1 MNESP
6 TQSPW
11 KSFYYTTAGT
21 IMLVPVFVHWCAC
34 ELRSKLIDWDETL
47 SAELRSQRRFWLW
60 ISRAGDGWL
69 YSLVFFVSRR
79 NRIAECCFLA
89 WGMGSALKILIR
101 RPRQN
106 PVWASTLHRFRR
118 RLHLRIE
125 LRLLTKLSWSFP
137 SQHAAVAVAFACAL
151 PNPLTI
157 ALAAAICAS
166 RVFTGAHYLGD
177 VVAGV
182 VVGLVAGRLA

>member
-1 MNESP
+1 M
-6 TQSPW
+6 
-11 KSFYYTTAGT
+11 TAY
-21 IMLVPVFVHWCAC
+21 A
-34 ELRSKLIDWDETL
+34 K
-47 SAELRSQRRFWLW
+47 
-60 ISRAGDGWL
+60 
-69 YSLVFFVSRR
+69 
-79 NRIAECCFLA
+79 
-89 WGMGSALKILIR
+89 
-101 RPRQN
+101 RPRN
-106 PVWASTLHRFRR
+106 FAFMSWIKTVWASTLHRFR
-118 RLHLRIE
+118 HGKP
-125 LRLLTKLSWSFP
+125 RLLTKLSWSFP